1 MKLGQSHLTY
11 CTNIHPAKGFPE
23 VWESLKRHALPLKA
37 SLSPDTPFGIGL
49 RLSGDESREVLR
61 GDTLTEFKRWLDENG
76 LYVFTMNGFPYGP
89 FHGEAVKAQVHAPDW
104 RTDER
109 VAYTLRLAQILAEL
123 LPEGVTGGIS
133 TSPLSYKTW
142 VDERDAATW
151 HKLTENVVK
160 VAEYLAKLYAERGVL
175 IHVDLE
181 PEPDGLLENM
191 GDLITFFETRL
202 LTYGAEVL
210 AERLR
215 ISVETARAT
224 LLRHVQVCFDTCHV
238 ALAYEDPGEI
248 LSDFAALGIQVGKV
262 QLSSALE
269 LTPQNAAETKR
280 VLGPFNEPVY
290 LHQVIQQAKSGEL
303 RRFPDLPEALAA
315 LPQGE
320 GDRWRVHFHVP
331 VFLDRT
337 EAFATTQETLLKTLA
352 LHRKTS
358 FTEHFE
364 VETYTWSILP
374 DALKLDLTASIERE
388 LSWVQRV
395 F

>member
-11 CTNIHPAKGFPE
+11 CTNIHPAKGFSE
-23 VWESLKRHALPLKA
+23 VWESLKQHALPLKA
-37 SLSPDTPFGIGL
+37 SLSPEAPFGIGL
-49 RLSGDESREVLR
+49 RLSGDESRELLA
-61 GDTLTEFKRWLDENG
+61 GDTLTEFKRWLDDNG

-104 RTDER
+104 QTDER

-133 TSPLSYKTW
+133 TSPLSYKAW
-142 VDERDAATW
+142 IEEDAATW
-151 HKLTENVVK
+151 RHLTENVVE
-160 VAEYLAKLYAERGVL
+160 VAAHLAELHAERDIL

-191 GDLITFFETRL
+191 GELVQFFETWL
-202 LTYGAEVL
+202 LKYGAD
-210 AERLR
+210 RLTQR
-215 ISVETARAT
+215 LDISIETARAT
-224 LLRHVQVCFDTCHV
+224 LLRHIQVCFDTCHV
-238 ALAYEDPGEI
+238 ALAYEDPAEV
-248 LSDFAALGIQVGKV
+248 LAQLQKLGIQVGKV

-269 LTPQNAAETKR
+269 LTPHSSDETKR

-290 LHQVIQQAKSGEL
+290 LHQVIQEQNGEL
-303 RRFPDLPEALAA
+303 RRFPDLPDALAA

-320 GDRWRVHFHVP
+320 GDRWRVHFHIP
-331 VFLDRT
+331 VFLDCT
-337 EAFATTQETLLKTLA
+337 EAFRTTQETILKTLA
-352 LHRKTS
+352 LHRKTP

-388 LSWVQRV
+388 LRWVQRV

>member
-61 GDTLTEFKRWLDENG
+61 GDTLTEFKHWLDENG

-133 TSPLSYKTW
+133 TSPLSYKAW

-151 HKLTENVVK
+151 HKLTENVVR

-175 IHVDLE
+175 IHVG
-181 PEPDGLLENM
+181 PRAR
-191 GDLITFFETRL
+191 TRRL
-202 LTYGAEVL
+202 ARKYG
-210 AERLR
+210 
-215 ISVETARAT
+215 
-224 LLRHVQVCFDTCHV
+224 
-238 ALAYEDPGEI
+238 
-248 LSDFAALGIQVGKV
+248 
-262 QLSSALE
+262 
-269 LTPQNAAETKR
+269 
-280 VLGPFNEPVY
+280 
-290 LHQVIQQAKSGEL
+290 
-303 RRFPDLPEALAA
+303 
-315 LPQGE
+315 
-320 GDRWRVHFHVP
+320 
-331 VFLDRT
+331 RT
-337 EAFATTQETLLKTLA
+337 RPIF
-352 LHRKTS
+352 
-358 FTEHFE
+358 
-364 VETYTWSILP
+364 
-374 DALKLDLTASIERE
+374 
-388 LSWVQRV
+388 
-395 F
+395 